1 MVFQNQVKTGF
12 WGLVKTYFKY
22 CWEFKSDKEEELNI
36 DKTRWKSLLAFRR
49 VVSVDGLEMDEER
62 MGGEK

>member
-12 WGLVKTYFKY
+12 WGLVKTHFKY

-36 DKTRWKSLLAFRR
+36 DKTRWKSLLAFSR